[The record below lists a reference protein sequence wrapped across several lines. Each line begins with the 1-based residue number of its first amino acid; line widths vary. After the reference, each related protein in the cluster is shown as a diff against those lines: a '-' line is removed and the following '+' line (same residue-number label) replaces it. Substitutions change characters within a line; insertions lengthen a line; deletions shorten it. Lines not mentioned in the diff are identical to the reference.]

1 MSCHVLEFVR
11 GDLSVSGIRSLF
23 INIFTLFVTKL
34 QKKSRKQPNV
44 SVIFLK
50 LIYFRSG
57 NLILSQ
63 TLSSLVY
70 LLDYSKNGRAH
81 KSKCHLTQGFL

>member
-34 QKKSRKQPNV
+34 QKITEQPNV

-63 TLSSLVY
+63 TLSSLVF